1 MGQKVSA
8 KANRLGVKGTNTK
21 WDSTWFAPVKTYKN
35 WLSGDI
41 KLRKYFDKMKNSG
54 ISKIEIERAEK
65 MIKVIVHTARP
76 GVVIGK
82 KGAGIDVMK
91 KDLEK
96 IAGAMVNLS
105 VQEVK
110 QPDLSAKIV
119 ADSIVEQ
126 LEKRIP
132 FRRAMKQAIGR
143 TRRAG
148 AEGIRIICGGRLAG
162 AEIARSERAFEGSVP
177 LHTLRADIDFAISE
191 AYTTYG
197 RIGVKVWIS
206 KGEILPMRK
215 KKNLAS
221 AEPVSETTVKVTPE
235 KEGA

>member
-21 WDSTWFAPVKTYKN
+21 WDSTWFAPVKTYKT

-41 KLRKYFDKMKNSG
+41 KLRKYFEKMKNSG

-65 MIKVIVHTARP
+65 MLKVIIHTARP
-76 GVVIGK
+76 GIIIGK
-82 KGAGIDVMK
+82 KGAGIDLIK

-96 IAGAMVNLS
+96 IAGSPLSLS
-105 VQEVK
+105 VQEIK

-148 AEGIRIICGGRLAG
+148 AEGIRIICSGRLAG

-177 LHTLRADIDFAISE
+177 LHTLRADIDYETSE

-197 RIGVKVWIS
+197 RIGVKVWIC
-206 KGEILPMRK
+206 KGEILPKRK
-215 KKNLAS
+215 SKNLSS
-221 AEPVSETTVKVTPE
+221 AETTVKATPE